1 MGYPLFTRRVEKTHH
16 LYYKLI
22 SREIMVALGKR
33 FNGVGGLQQHGGKGA
48 HWADR
53 LASFDSHSIF

>member
-1 MGYPLFTRRVEKTHH
+1 
-16 LYYKLI
+16 
-22 SREIMVALGKR
+22 MVALGKG

-53 LASFDSHSIF
+53 LASFDSHIIFFNSPYNALTAIKRRHSNHSTFGP